1 MNPDKWYLGGQRVSL
16 GCNVIGFN
24 SDPIP
29 LDRGIEEGKQKGL
42 FRNPCAA
49 LGAVWPIMVVYKK

>member
-1 MNPDKWYLGGQRVSL
+1 MSL